1 MMTNLKIEWDKLE
14 LLNRRDTMLIDKKI
28 VDLDNLTYEIS
39 VLLEKRMGV
48 EEGDLLELNDL
59 SGQLVDKFDKF
70 VHGIENKRKDN
81 E

>member
-1 MMTNLKIEWDKLE
+1 MTNLKREWNKLE

-28 VDLDNLTYEIS
+28 VDLDNLTYEICR
-39 VLLEKRMGV
+39 LLKKRMGV

-59 SGQLVDKFDKF
+59 SGQLVGKFDQF
-70 VHGIENKRKDN
+70 VHGIENKRKYN